1 MKVAVD
7 ATCHTV
13 PCPWL
18 HEACSSY
25 TCRVMERPCR
35 ARMRRAVPCQNVL
48 CQRTCRARTCRAV
61 PCHAVPCH
69 AMPCRGLQRTGCP
82 TIKVVTPTK
91 KVALP
96 RKKVVTAPG
105 SSYPPHTP
113 CIHKCFESNGW
124 VGHGWE
130 WIFHFIMKILLREA
144 GGWGVVFF

>member
-1 MKVAVD
+1 MPRAI
-7 ATCHTV
+7 
-13 PCPWL
+13 
-18 HEACSSY
+18 
-25 TCRVMERPCR
+25 PCR
-35 ARMRRAVPCQNVL
+35 ALGYTRRALVTRAVLWNARAVPECAVP
-48 CQRTCRARTCRAV
+48 CRARTCRASVRAVPERAV
-61 PCHAVPCH
+61 PCRAMPCRAMPCH

-105 SSYPPHTP
+105 SSYPPPHTP

>member
-1 MKVAVD
+1 MDKKCQELAGRTGKVNQLYIYIYIYIRD

-35 ARMRRAVPCQNVL
+35 ARMRRAVPCQNVP
-48 CQRTCRARTCRAV
+48 CQRTCRARTCRAVPCHAV

-105 SSYPPHTP
+105 SSYPPPYPLHP
-113 CIHKCFESNGW
+113 Q
-124 VGHGWE
+124 
-130 WIFHFIMKILLREA
+130 ML
-144 GGWGVVFF
+144 